1 MIKSAIEKALF
12 ALEAEPYLSEW
23 YLEEHVIPEAIKAL
37 KEALKQEDTKAEW
50 VGLTNEEQQKLYD
63 EWGGIHGWGFFY
75 DSIEKA
81 LKEKNHV

>member
-12 ALEAEPYLSEW
+12 ALEAQPYLATW
-23 YLEEHVIPEAIKAL
+23 YLEKHVIPEAITAL
-37 KEALKQEDTKAEW
+37 KEALKTKDREW
-50 VGLTNEEQQKLYD
+50 IGLTPVEQQKLYD

-75 DSIEKA
+75 ESIEKA